1 MIHVLKTFVFRG
13 CRMSEYEKLQL
24 QRRERERAAKARV
37 DDALRYQARAA
48 AIAGI
53 AVADR

>member
-1 MIHVLKTFVFRG
+1 
-13 CRMSEYEKLQL
+13 MSEYEKLQL
-24 QRRERERAAKARV
+24 ERRERERAAKARV

>member
-1 MIHVLKTFVFRG
+1 
-13 CRMSEYEKLQL
+13 MSEYEKLQL
-24 QRRERERAAKARV
+24 ERRERERAAKARV
-37 DDALRYQARAA
+37 DALRYQARAA